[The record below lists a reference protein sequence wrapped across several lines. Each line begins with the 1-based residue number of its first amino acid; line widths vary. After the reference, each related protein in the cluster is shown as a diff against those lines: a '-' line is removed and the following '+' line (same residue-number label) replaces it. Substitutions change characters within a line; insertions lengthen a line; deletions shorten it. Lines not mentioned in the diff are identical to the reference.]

1 MSFEIKKSYNFSTL
15 APTQL
20 GGDYSNMKVKAI
32 LTSDNAVNYRDVVTL
47 HQTIKS
53 VVSGLPDNISDLTY
67 ILFEDLDKNT
77 VVLPIEYIQ
86 TDSIVEVNT
95 INGRV
100 DIPNITSED
109 IATIKTRLQEL
120 GYINFKIYT
129 Y

>member
-1 MSFEIKKSYNFSTL
+1 MSFELKKSYNFSTL

-32 LTSDNAVNYRDVVTL
+32 LTSDNAVTYRDVSTL

-53 VVSGLPDNISDLTY
+53 VISNLPDSISDLTY

-77 VVLPIEYIQ
+77 LVLPIEYIQ
-86 TDSIVEVNT
+86 QDSILEVETVNVR
-95 INGRV
+95 I
-100 DIPNITSED
+100 DIPDISSDDIT
-109 IATIKTRLQEL
+109 TLKVRLQEI
-120 GYINFKIYT
+120 GFNNFKIST